1 MRQTAEMKVTIHG
14 GSRAAV
20 IALPASKSLSHRA
33 LICAALSEGT
43 AVIHHAAENKD
54 TEATMRV
61 MSHLGASFER
71 KEDDVIVHGSRTLPY
86 DGSVLDCGESGS
98 TLRFLIPLFSLGS
111 DTVTFTG
118 HGRLMERP
126 QSVYEALYHE
136 NGLLFVKEGQ
146 YLKVRGPLTG
156 GTYTVDGSVSSQF
169 ISGLL
174 FALPEVK
181 QDSRITVKEPYESR
195 SYVGLTLDLLRKS
208 GIIINEE
215 GNTYFIPGRQSYALK
230 EASIAG
236 DDSQMAFFAAKGLS
250 GREPVEVIH
259 VDHDSKQGDHIIL
272 AYIRKMGGRYEE
284 TEQGY
289 RFYPSKLHG
298 CEMDLGDCPDLGPML
313 FALAATAEG
322 TSHFVH
328 AGRLRVKESDRIAC
342 MEEELKKLGCH
353 MKSEQEEVWIEGTET
368 LQDDMTLHGHNDHRI
383 VMSLSI
389 LSALLHNTCIEG
401 AEAVD
406 KSYPAFFKDLETCGC
421 EVEFDQ

>member
-1 MRQTAEMKVTIHG
+1 M
-14 GSRAAV
+14 
-20 IALPASKSLSHRA
+20 
-33 LICAALSEGT
+33 
-43 AVIHHAAENKD
+43 
-54 TEATMRV
+54 
-61 MSHLGASFER
+61 
-71 KEDDVIVHGSRTLPY
+71 
-86 DGSVLDCGESGS
+86 
-98 TLRFLIPLFSLGS
+98 
-111 DTVTFTG
+111 
-118 HGRLMERP
+118 
-126 QSVYEALYHE
+126 
-136 NGLLFVKEGQ
+136 
-146 YLKVRGPLTG
+146 
-156 GTYTVDGSVSSQF
+156 
-169 ISGLL
+169 
-174 FALPEVK
+174 
-181 QDSRITVKEPYESR
+181 
-195 SYVGLTLDLLRKS
+195 
-208 GIIINEE
+208 
-215 GNTYFIPGRQSYALK
+215 
-230 EASIAG
+230 
-236 DDSQMAFFAAKGLS
+236 
-250 GREPVEVIH
+250 
-259 VDHDSKQGDHIIL
+259 DHDSKQGDHIIL

-368 LQDDMTLHGHNDHRI
+368 LQDGMTLHGHNDHRI

-421 EVEFDQ
+421 EVEYDQ